1 MNSSND
7 SLAMQRITK
16 LVDESSFMEIGSLV
30 TARSTDFNLADTDTP
45 SDGVI
50 TGHGLIDGNL
60 VFVYSQNASVLNG
73 TIGEMHA
80 KKIAA
85 VYDMAMKM
93 GAPVIGFIDCA
104 GMRLQES
111 VDALDGFG
119 QIYAKEI
126 AASGVIP
133 QISAIFGSCGGGLA
147 VVPALCDFA
156 FMENEK
162 GKMFVN
168 SPNAIEGNRIDKCDT
183 SAAAFQSEEN
193 GCIDVVGTEDEI
205 ITQIRELVTMLPL
218 NNEGDVYTSECTD
231 DLNRACENMETM
243 KGDPRFLL
251 SEISDGHVFFE
262 TKAGYAKD
270 MVTGFIKLNGMTVG
284 AVANCTEVY
293 DAEGNKAE
301 TFDSVL
307 SARGCNKAAEFVQY
321 CDAFEIPVLTLTNV
335 TGFKACMCSEK
346 NLAKALAHMTSAFAS
361 ATCPKVNLIT
371 GNAYGSAYVSMN
383 SKSIGADF
391 VYAWKDAKV
400 GMMDAG
406 LAVKIMYADASADVL
421 AEKAK
426 EYEELQTNVMAAA
439 RRGYVDLVVEPAD
452 TRKYL
457 VSAFELLYT
466 KCAGVPDKKHGT
478 KQKGEVM
485 KKKLSL
491 MLCLI
496 IMALTMTAC
505 GTDPASVDYF
515 GMGYEELKSG
525 AEGDVAALV
534 AMTDENRANINTYGT
549 KPVINLL
556 NTWDESV
563 EGLGAY
569 VGFGEFS
576 VSKAQNTV
584 TVEQTVNFEARQ
596 VIVTYVY
603 TYDYETEQ
611 AELTDANV
619 DLVYS
624 LGEKMAKAGMNTLM
638 GMGTV
643 FCVLILISLIIYA
656 FNLIPYIQKKFARR
670 GESEA
675 VENAVVTQIE
685 QREEQQQ
692 LTDDLELVAVIT
704 AAIAAGTGASA
715 DSFVVRSIHRR

>member
-30 TARSTDFNLADTDTP
+30 TARSTDFNLANTDTP

-80 KKIAA
+80 KKIAS

-133 QISAIFGSCGGGLA
+133 QISAIFGSCGGGLS

-156 FMENEK
+156 FMESEK

-168 SPNAIEGNRIDKCDT
+168 SPNAIKGNRIDKCDT

-193 GCIDVVGTEDEI
+193 GCIDAVGTEDEI
-205 ITQIRELVTMLPL
+205 IAQIRELVSMLPL
-218 NNEGDVYTSECTD
+218 NNEGDVYTSECMD
-231 DLNRACENMETM
+231 DLNRVCENMEAM

-301 TFDSVL
+301 TFDAVL

-346 NLAKALAHMTSAFAS
+346 NLAKALARMTSAFAS

-391 VYAWKDAKV
+391 VYAWTDAKV
-400 GMMDAG
+400 GMMDAE
-406 LAVKIMYADASADVL
+406 LAAKIMYADASADVL

-466 KCAGVPDKKHGT
+466 KCTGVPDKKHGT
-478 KQKGEVM
+478 K
-485 KKKLSL
+485 
-491 MLCLI
+491 
-496 IMALTMTAC
+496 
-505 GTDPASVDYF
+505 
-515 GMGYEELKSG
+515 
-525 AEGDVAALV
+525 
-534 AMTDENRANINTYGT
+534 
-549 KPVINLL
+549 
-556 NTWDESV
+556 
-563 EGLGAY
+563 
-569 VGFGEFS
+569 
-576 VSKAQNTV
+576 
-584 TVEQTVNFEARQ
+584 
-596 VIVTYVY
+596 
-603 TYDYETEQ
+603 
-611 AELTDANV
+611 
-619 DLVYS
+619 
-624 LGEKMAKAGMNTLM
+624 
-638 GMGTV
+638 
-643 FCVLILISLIIYA
+643 
-656 FNLIPYIQKKFARR
+656 
-670 GESEA
+670 
-675 VENAVVTQIE
+675 
-685 QREEQQQ
+685 
-692 LTDDLELVAVIT
+692 
-704 AAIAAGTGASA
+704 
-715 DSFVVRSIHRR
+715 